1 MNERIR
7 QLAEQ
12 ATTRI
17 DPIAH
22 DGVCWDFDQEKFAQL
37 IIAECLDAVHSTY
50 SDFGSAYPEKLA
62 AGRGGLHYGYITIQ
76 NRFGLR

>member
-1 MNERIR
+1 MNEKIK
-7 QLAEQ
+7 QFAEQ
-12 ATTRI
+12 AGLLGPGSRVGN
-17 DPIAH
+17 AH
-22 DGVCWDFDQEKFAQL
+22 EATEKFAQL